1 MAPYR
6 RKQLGSM
13 IEDIDSRF
21 TLEQQNFIRDA
32 CVKVLGIREGVEGNV
47 DAGEVVVRGG
57 LSEKKRGD

>member
-1 MAPYR
+1 
-6 RKQLGSM
+6 M